1 MMIKLNEILQEFFGH
16 IQSMEINKGEMAL
29 DKEKI
34 EYMRV
39 VKNTATINLNIIS
52 SYPYKLN
59 LIIQEKKQEFKQGNK
74 GSQSAYS
81 SRDLYH

>member
-1 MMIKLNEILQEFFGH
+1 
-16 IQSMEINKGEMAL
+16 MEINKGEMAL

-59 LIIQEKKQEFKQGNK
+59 LIIQEKKKN
-74 GSQSAYS
+74 
-81 SRDLYH
+81 L